1 MECGESLVPH
11 VRYRNAVSVSPE
23 VNTKA
28 YHDAFERMPI
38 ARTAAQGVYRQAGR
52 ILIASNNTEFE
63 YLVAVNAR
71 TGALVVDNLHR
82 TASRAMTGFNAEE
95 MACVQA
101 CRDGV
106 VLVHNHPASKPPS
119 YRDVHTAATY
129 SCVRASVVVG
139 HDGSVWWISVDDA
152 VVAVR
157 LESHYNDYKDDL
169 GDFAEV
175 KALNEVLDDR
185 KLDRLLK
192 VRRLR

>member
-1 MECGESLVPH
+1 M
-11 VRYRNAVSVSPE
+11 
-23 VNTKA
+23 
-28 YHDAFERMPI
+28 
-38 ARTAAQGVYRQAGR
+38 
-52 ILIASNNTEFE
+52 
-63 YLVAVNAR
+63 
-71 TGALVVDNLHR
+71 
-82 TASRAMTGFNAEE
+82 
-95 MACVQA
+95 
-101 CRDGV
+101 
-106 VLVHNHPASKPPS
+106 
-119 YRDVHTAATY
+119 
-129 SCVRASVVVG
+129 VVG